1 MSQHNQTSATSCE
14 ERMFRTSKGSRTVH
28 TNVQDG
34 IYSSRLYVNCSAT
47 DLGDATLVA
56 RKHTS
61 RKGAV
66 AWANKALAS

>member
-1 MSQHNQTSATSCE
+1 MASTNQSHCE
-14 ERMFRTSKGSRTVH
+14 ERMFRTSAGTRTVH

-61 RKGAV
+61 RKGAQ
-66 AWANKALAS
+66 AWANRVLAS